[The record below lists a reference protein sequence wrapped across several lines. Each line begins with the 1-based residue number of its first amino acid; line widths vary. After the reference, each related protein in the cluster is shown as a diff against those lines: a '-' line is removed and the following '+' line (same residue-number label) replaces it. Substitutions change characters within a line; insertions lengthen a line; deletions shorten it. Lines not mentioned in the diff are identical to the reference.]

1 MARNVFIVNA
11 TQVITSENH
20 PEGLYSV
27 VSGFPKNFD
36 SQNYVQQYGEEA
48 EAAALRAAKS
58 AYYDQL
64 SKNYANANPAR
75 VMMTVTLE
83 QADGRQYIKEPIGA
97 FPEISPEPEPEPEP
111 EEPEGEPEEPEA

>member
-1 MARNVFIVNA
+1 MARNIYIVNA
-11 TQVITSENH
+11 TQVVTSDAH
-20 PEGLYSV
+20 PEGLFSV
-27 VSGFPKNFD
+27 VSEFPKNFD

-48 EAAALRAAKS
+48 EAAALRAAKA
-58 AYYDQL
+58 AYYAQL
-64 SKNYANANPAR
+64 STNYGNTNPSR

-111 EEPEGEPEEPEA
+111 EEEPEAEQ

>member
-11 TQVITSENH
+11 SQVITSEAH

-36 SQNYVQQYGEEA
+36 SQNYVQQYGDEA
-48 EAAALRAAKS
+48 EAAALRAAKA

-64 SKNYANANPAR
+64 SKNYANSNPTR

-83 QADGRQYIKEPIGA
+83 QADGRQYIKDPIGA
-97 FPEISPEPEPEPEP
+97 FPEVVPPEPEPEPEAA
-111 EEPEGEPEEPEA
+111 E

>member
-83 QADGRQYIKEPIGA
+83 QADGRQYIKDPIGA
-97 FPEISPEPEPEPEP
+97 FPEITPPEPEPEAEQ
-111 EEPEGEPEEPEA
+111 